1 MSPGGPSLSA
11 HATRGGDIVRISLR
25 RPRPDIRPKRRTRFD
40 APYQASRHQ
49 AELEARIRIM

>member
-1 MSPGGPSLSA
+1 
-11 HATRGGDIVRISLR
+11 VRISLR
-25 RPRPDIRPKRRTRFD
+25 RPRPDIRPKRRTRFE